1 MELLM
6 AINRRRA
13 PSSSTS
19 SEKKLGGHSREE
31 AFADHING
39 LVIKGTQKA
48 DVKDQ
53 LGNHYSVKSG
63 KKWQIFLYSYNRIST
78 SNHLKI
84 LQHCLDCFTD
94 DTESYFKD
102 RIKCIAYKEN
112 YVQKYGKEK
121 TKHLSNSIVEE
132 ELGLNEYI
140 SSKNK
145 LREKTALVR
154 DTLKDPATL
163 RSFLDEAIFNCNE
176 VSFWAIKDT
185 TYNCDS
191 IFKVFARE
199 DVLDIFCNEIF
210 IETSKAGKVPEDFN
224 VDGQKTLLR
233 YTKGGRSKNIGEI
246 EVRNDSEIKYKL
258 VRFNMYS
265 KDVLELLL
273 SKRNNLSSARLGLNV
288 IAFGKAIQKMD
299 L

>member
-1 MELLM
+1 M

-31 AFADHING
+31 AFADYING
-39 LVIKGTQKA
+39 SVIKGTQKA
-48 DVKDQ
+48 DVKDV

-63 KKWQIFLYSYNRIST
+63 KKWQIFLYSYNRISA
-78 SNHLKI
+78 SNQLKI
-84 LQHCLDCFTD
+84 LQHCLDCFTN

-121 TKHLSNSIVEE
+121 TKHLSNSVVEE
-132 ELGLNEYI
+132 DLGLNEYI

-154 DTLKDPATL
+154 DTLKDPTTL

-176 VSFWAIKDT
+176 VSLWAIKDT

-199 DVLDIFCNEIF
+199 DVLDIFCNEIS
-210 IETSKAGKVPEDFN
+210 IEISKAGNIPEDYN
-224 VDGQKTLLR
+224 VNGQKTLLR
-233 YTKGGRSKNIGEI
+233 YTKGGKPKNIGEI

-273 SKRNNLSSARLGLNV
+273 SKRNNLSSSRLGSNV
-288 IAFGKAIQKMD
+288 IAFGKAIQKMN